1 MFNEEENIRKHAF
14 PENEGK
20 FCIRECSREIIPIE
34 NDFAKLYCS
43 GCERIIRILKKKKK
57 GE

>member
-1 MFNEEENIRKHAF
+1 MNEEENIRKQGF

-34 NDFAKLYCS
+34 NNFAKLYCP
-43 GCERIIRILKKKKK
+43 GCDRIIRILKKKVK
-57 GE
+57 